1 MPAEKRLEL
10 ITRNLEE
17 VLTVEDLKNLISTN
31 QPLKHYI
38 GFEIS
43 GQVHLGSG
51 LLTMFKIKDFVDAG
65 VECTIFL
72 ADWHAWINDKLG
84 GDKELIRE
92 MATSYFQEAMIA
104 SYLCVGGDPKDL
116 HFVLGSDLYHGHDD
130 YWATM
135 IRVAKNTTLARIQR
149 SISILGRQEGE
160 AVDFAK
166 LIYPPMQVA
175 DIFFMKINLAHAGM
189 DQRKAHVIA
198 RDCGEKVVGYKP
210 IALHQ
215 PMLAGLKKPPVWPL
229 PTEKEKRDE
238 MKISLKM
245 SKSIPDSAIFIHD
258 SPEEIKRKLQAAF
271 CPPQDIEYNPLLNW
285 SKLLIFRTS
294 QDRFTINRSADHGG
308 PVTFSSYQE
317 LEQTY
322 TSGKL
327 HPLDLKEEVGE
338 WLMEKLAPARKYF
351 EDPTRRQALEKI
363 IKLTSTI

>member
-1 MPAEKRLEL
+1 MKTQERLDL

-17 VLTVEDLKNLISTN
+17 VLTPQDLESLLAKGTL
-31 QPLKHYI
+31 LKHYI

-51 LLTMFKIKDFVDAG
+51 LMTMFKVKDFVEAG
-65 VECTIFL
+65 VKCTIFL

-92 MATSYFQEAMIA
+92 MATSYFKEAMIA
-104 SYLCVGGDPKDL
+104 SYLCVGGNPKDL

-135 IRVAKNTTLARIQR
+135 IRVAKHTTLARVQR

-175 DIFFMKINLAHAGM
+175 DIFFMTINLAHAGI

-198 RDCGEKVVGYKP
+198 RDTGHQVAGYKP
-210 IALHQ
+210 VAVHH
-215 PMLAGLKKPPVWPL
+215 PMIAGLKKPPVWPL
-229 PTEKEKRDE
+229 PEDRKEE
-238 MKISLKM
+238 LKISLKM

-258 SPEEIKRKLQAAF
+258 SPEEIKRKIQGAF
-271 CPPQDIEYNPLLNW
+271 CPPGEAEYNPLLNW
-285 SKLLIFRTS
+285 TRHLILRTPEDS
-294 QDRFTINRSADHGG
+294 LTIERATEHGG
-308 PVTFSSYQE
+308 PITFTRYE
-317 LEQTY
+317 DLEKDY
-322 TSGKL
+322 LGGSL
-327 HPLDLKEEVGE
+327 HPADLKAGVGE
-338 WLMEKLAPARKYF
+338 WLVQKLEPARQHF
-351 EDPTRRQALEKI
+351 ANRRRQQALNKI
-363 IKLTSTI
+363 VSLTV

>member
-1 MPAEKRLEL
+1 MTAEKRLEL

-17 VLTVEDLKNLISTN
+17 VLTVEDLQKLLATN

-51 LLTMFKIKDFVDAG
+51 LLTMLKIKDFVEAG

-92 MATSYFQEAMIA
+92 MATSYFKEAMVA
-104 SYLCVGGDPKDL
+104 SYLCVGGDPQDL

-130 YWATM
+130 YWATV

-160 AVDFAK
+160 SVDFAK

-175 DIFFMKINLAHAGM
+175 DILFMKVNLAHAGI

-198 RDCGEKVVGYKP
+198 RDVGQQVAGYKP

-215 PMLAGLKKPPVWPL
+215 PIIAGLKGPSLAEQYQPKAPS
-229 PTEKEKRDE
+229 TEEQ
-238 MKISLKM
+238 KIDLKM
-245 SKSIPDSAIFIHD
+245 SKSSPDSAIFIHD
-258 SPEEIKRKLQAAF
+258 SPEEIKRKIFLAY
-271 CPPQDIEYNPLLNW
+271 CPPKEIAYNPLLNW
-285 SKLLIFRTS
+285 ARHLIFRTEKDTLRI
-294 QDRFTINRSADHGG
+294 DRSPNYGG
-308 PVTFSSYQE
+308 EITFNSYGD
-317 LEQTY
+317 LETCY
-322 TSGKL
+322 AEGKL
-327 HPLDLKEEVGE
+327 HPADLKEGVGE
-338 WLMEKLAPARKYF
+338 WLIEKLAPARKYF
-351 EDPTRRQALEKI
+351 EEPKRRQALEKI
-363 IKLTSTI
+363 AKLTSK